1 MGAVDAAMTEPDE
14 QDLTAHH
21 EAGHAVAALACG
33 GGLISITIGPT
44 PEHPEYAGNT
54 GVRVE
59 KWWHLPFVVYA
70 GPWAEARSQW
80 TRYSLDSLD
89 DEDDDAV
96 RSVTT
101 SAWRSTSTVTV
112 TSTST
117 SSWRKGY
124 FRTARGPSRRPPEW
138 LKFSGRPRDEVI
150 AERGQG
156 WSRQLEELCW
166 PVIRVVAGM
175 LLDGCTDVDAITRAV
190 RG

>member
-1 MGAVDAAMTEPDE
+1 MTEPDE

-44 PEHPEYAGNT
+44 REHPEYAGNT

-80 TRYSLDSLD
+80 TRDSLDSLD
-89 DEDDDAV
+89 GEDDDGRPFRDYV
-96 RSVTT
+96 REAFDVNRDGDLDKYEQLEEGILPDGT
-101 SAWRSTSTVTV
+101 RSEPP
-112 TSTST
+112 
-117 SSWRKGY
+117 
-124 FRTARGPSRRPPEW
+124 TARMAQ
-138 LKFSGRPRDEVI
+138 FSGRPRDEVI
-150 AERGQG
+150 AERGQEC
-156 WSRQLEELCW
+156 SRQLEEHCW

-175 LLDGCTDVDAITRAV
+175 LLDGCTDADAITEAL